1 MYNLPPWVSG
11 YARTLRSE
19 VKWVVSDRGRAEGC
33 TKAQYKIHKDYFE
46 LSGKATLVETKH
58 EITELETSMALR
70 QSV

>member
-1 MYNLPPWVSG
+1 MPGPL
-11 YARTLRSE
+11 E
-19 VKWVVSDRGRAEGC
+19 VKSNELFQTEEELRGC

>member
-11 YARTLRSE
+11 YARTLRIE
-19 VKWVVSDRGRAEGC
+19 VKWVVSNRAEGC

-58 EITELETSMALR
+58 EITELETSMAPR
-70 QSV
+70 